1 MPPTHAAQFLRTWAV
16 TRYPGF
22 RYHDQMVRNLDVN
35 LQRPAYDNAV
45 ENYTATML
53 PVVDQIVA
61 RAKVHANKMP
71 PLRSA
76 SGGTRAVVYALR
88 ESRKPAP
95 DMRYARR

>member
-1 MPPTHAAQFLRTWAV
+1 MSPTHAAQFLRTWAV

-22 RYHDQMVRNLDVN
+22 RYHDHMARNLDVTP
-35 LQRPAYDNAV
+35 QRPTYDNAV
-45 ENYTATML
+45 ESYTASMT

-61 RAKVHANKMP
+61 RAKVHAKRVP

-76 SGGTRAVVYALR
+76 SEGTRAVVYALR
-88 ESRKPAP
+88 ENRKPAP